1 MDIYELAAK
10 LSPFFARKE
19 EIAGTVLFIQGESLG
34 RGDEELG
41 KILMK
46 NFLTTLAGNDELPEA
61 LLFVNS
67 GVKLVVEGSPVLGPL
82 KILEEKG
89 VYLGAC
95 GTCLDYF
102 KLKDKVVAG
111 EVTNMGN
118 IVNYLTKSLKVVSL

>member
-1 MDIYELAAK
+1 MDINDLASK
-10 LSPFFARKE
+10 LAPFFASKT
-19 EIAGTVLFIQGESLG
+19 EIAGTVLFIQGEALG

-46 NFLTTLAGNDELPEA
+46 SFLTTLAGMDEMPEA

-89 VYLGAC
+89 VYLGSC

-118 IVNYLTKSLKVVSL
+118 ILNYLTKSLKVVSL

>member
-1 MDIYELAAK
+1 MDIHDLASK
-10 LSPFFARKE
+10 LAPFFASKT
-19 EIAGTVLFIQGESLG
+19 EIAGTVLFIQGEALG

-46 NFLTTLAGNDELPEA
+46 SFLTTLAGMDEMPEA

-89 VYLGAC
+89 VYLGSC

-102 KLKDKVVAG
+102 NLKDKVVAG

-118 IVNYLTKSLKVVSL
+118 ILNYLTKSLKVVSL